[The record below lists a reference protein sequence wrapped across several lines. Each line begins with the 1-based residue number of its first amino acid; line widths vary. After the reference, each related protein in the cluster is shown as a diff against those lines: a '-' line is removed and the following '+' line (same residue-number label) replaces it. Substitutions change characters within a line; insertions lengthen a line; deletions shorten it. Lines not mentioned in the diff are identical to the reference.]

1 MLLSLIVYTASATVL
16 AWLGWHVGERENRG
30 LVQGGGE
37 LPFFSWEIILAIIFY
52 VVVSAARW
60 LTSWD
65 YNMYYNYF
73 VSMQSLGNYSR
84 VNFEP
89 GFSLIT
95 VGMARTG
102 MHFSIYFAFW
112 ALVQV
117 MLLYYAF
124 RHRKALLPWLAL
136 CVFLGPYYIFWMG
149 FIRQSLAEC
158 LFVLMVELIVR
169 RKFWYYLAL
178 SLLTV
183 SLHRMCVLFIPLY
196 FIPLIPIP
204 RGNRRWISYVLLAL
218 CVALGSFPQW
228 LRVLFDHIGQFAQ
241 VLGYGHYYRLFLS
254 NDLEYAFR
262 GVMGPSRL
270 CPLLSI
276 CFIIWYYPKIR
287 EEFSRDRCI
296 PVLFRFTLL
305 YMGYI
310 NLLAN
315 TTQYL
320 TRPGELLR
328 GCFLVMVCY
337 VLHYTWRHRLKLPF
351 AVLAFCNFYYV
362 FYEIAKAY
370 FVPASIYTP
379 ELYHTF
385 LF

>member
-52 VVVSAARW
+52 VLVSAARW

-136 CVFLGPYYIFWMG
+136 CVFLGPYYIFWLG

-169 RKFWYYLAL
+169 R
-178 SLLTV
+178 
-183 SLHRMCVLFIPLY
+183 
-196 FIPLIPIP
+196 
-204 RGNRRWISYVLLAL
+204 
-218 CVALGSFPQW
+218 
-228 LRVLFDHIGQFAQ
+228 
-241 VLGYGHYYRLFLS
+241 
-254 NDLEYAFR
+254 
-262 GVMGPSRL
+262 
-270 CPLLSI
+270 
-276 CFIIWYYPKIR
+276 
-287 EEFSRDRCI
+287 
-296 PVLFRFTLL
+296 
-305 YMGYI
+305 
-310 NLLAN
+310 
-315 TTQYL
+315 
-320 TRPGELLR
+320 
-328 GCFLVMVCY
+328 
-337 VLHYTWRHRLKLPF
+337 
-351 AVLAFCNFYYV
+351 
-362 FYEIAKAY
+362 
-370 FVPASIYTP
+370 
-379 ELYHTF
+379 
-385 LF
+385 

>member
-1 MLLSLIVYTASATVL
+1 
-16 AWLGWHVGERENRG
+16 
-30 LVQGGGE
+30 
-37 LPFFSWEIILAIIFY
+37 
-52 VVVSAARW
+52 
-60 LTSWD
+60 
-65 YNMYYNYF
+65 
-73 VSMQSLGNYSR
+73 
-84 VNFEP
+84 
-89 GFSLIT
+89 
-95 VGMARTG
+95 
-102 MHFSIYFAFW
+102 
-112 ALVQV
+112 
-117 MLLYYAF
+117 
-124 RHRKALLPWLAL
+124 
-136 CVFLGPYYIFWMG
+136 
-149 FIRQSLAEC
+149 
-158 LFVLMVELIVR
+158 
-169 RKFWYYLAL
+169 
-178 SLLTV
+178 
-183 SLHRMCVLFIPLY
+183 
-196 FIPLIPIP
+196 
-204 RGNRRWISYVLLAL
+204 
-218 CVALGSFPQW
+218 
-228 LRVLFDHIGQFAQ
+228 
-241 VLGYGHYYRLFLS
+241 
-254 NDLEYAFR
+254 
-262 GVMGPSRL
+262 MGPSRL
-270 CPLLSI
+270 CPLLSM

-287 EEFSRDRCI
+287 DEFSRDRCI